1 MGDREQ
7 ETPPRSITGKSRCA
21 GGGAPVARLND
32 EAQWIILMGFLVSI
46 SFFFLAMII
55 NQSTVVGQ
63 TTAES
68 VIEFPK
74 NDIRDI
80 SHVIKEHA
88 GNNGNLTD
96 QVHDDIINLA
106 IRRKGAVVNYTLD
119 HTADGKHHSLI
130 HYNNGV
136 TAYYENWTSK

>member
-1 MGDREQ
+1 
-7 ETPPRSITGKSRCA
+7 
-21 GGGAPVARLND
+21 LND
-32 EAQWIILMGFLVSI
+32 DAQWIILMGFLISF
-46 SFFFLAMII
+46 SFFFLAIVI

-80 SHVIKEHA
+80 SQTISGSVNLPFPSNETVNQDIVVIA
-88 GNNGNLTD
+88 LN
-96 QVHDDIINLA
+96 
-106 IRRKGAVVNYTLD
+106 RKNAVVSYTIIQPAPPSD
-119 HTADGKHHSLI
+119 VHSHAVI

-136 TAYYENWTSK
+136 TEYNENWTSL

>member
-1 MGDREQ
+1 
-7 ETPPRSITGKSRCA
+7 
-21 GGGAPVARLND
+21 VARLND
-32 EAQWIILMGFLVSI
+32 DAQWIILMGFLVSF
-46 SFFFLAMII
+46 SLFFLALII

-74 NDIRDI
+74 NDIRDT

-88 GNNGNLTD
+88 EKNGENND
-96 QVHDDIINLA
+96 QVYQDIRTLSIQ
-106 IRRKGAVVNYTLD
+106 RKGAVVNYTLNTI
-119 HTADGKHHSLI
+119 HTRASTTDPRNYSLI

-136 TAYYENWTSK
+136 TAYSENWTSY

>member
-1 MGDREQ
+1 M
-7 ETPPRSITGKSRCA
+7 
-21 GGGAPVARLND
+21 ARLND
-32 EAQWIILMGFLVSI
+32 DAQWIILMGFIVSF
-46 SFFFLAMII
+46 SLFFLAIVI

-80 SHVIKEHA
+80 RSVIIQSA
-88 GNNGNLTD
+88 SFSSTD
-96 QVHDDIINLA
+96 QILIHRDIEA
-106 IRRKGAVVNYTLD
+106 ISMSRKSAIVNWTNT
-119 HTADGKHHSLI
+119 TAISCVADYSCMQI

-136 TAYYENWTSK
+136 TEYNENWISP

>member
-1 MGDREQ
+1 
-7 ETPPRSITGKSRCA
+7 
-21 GGGAPVARLND
+21 VARLND
-32 EAQWIILMGFLVSI
+32 DAQWIILMGFLVSF
-46 SFFFLAMII
+46 SLFFLAIVI

-80 SHVIKEHA
+80 RDVIIR
-88 GNNGNLTD
+88 NTTLSNQTT
-96 QVHDDIINLA
+96 VSRDIRA
-106 IRRKGAVVNYTLD
+106 IAMNRKNAIVNYTWDNDYLV
-119 HTADGKHHSLI
+119 I

-136 TAYYENWTSK
+136 TLYNETWTPR